1 MTRKVHAMSK
11 WQPSTPKFVASPRGA
26 SLLELLVAVAITVT
40 AVAVTTTFLSATRR
54 TATSQELAVE
64 ATNNARA
71 ALDVLVRDIRL
82 AGACLPITGD
92 FIALDGNDNGSEDEI
107 WIRSGL
113 VRPDMACVRTATTV
127 DLARSATAIPV
138 ENVNGFSA
146 GMRAYIRGP
155 AGFGEYFTISS
166 VDASAN
172 RLRKSGSFD
181 SDYPMGSGVYAIDER
196 RYYINHWSAPWGI
209 TPELMLQIDG
219 GTPQPFAVGIERLD
233 FQYQLRRN
241 CPPCD
246 VVELPNSEDEWR
258 LVEQVILTL
267 RARSDKT
274 RPEGG
279 YHSRTVTVNVKPRN
293 LLPQ

>member
-1 MTRKVHAMSK
+1 MCSLG
-11 WQPSTPKFVASPRGA
+11 PSTPRFVANARGA
-26 SLLELLVAVAITVT
+26 SLLELLVAVGITVT

-92 FIALDGNDNGSEDEI
+92 FIALDGTNSGSEDHI

-113 VRPDMACVRTATTV
+113 VRPDMSCVRTATTA
-127 DLARSATAIPV
+127 DLPRSASTIPV
-138 ENVNGFSA
+138 ETVNGFSV

-155 AGFGEYFTISS
+155 AGLGEYFTVTS
-166 VDASAN
+166 VDSSTS
-172 RLRKSGSFD
+172 RLGKSGSF
-181 SDYPMGSGVYAIDER
+181 SNDYPLGSGVYAIDER
-196 RYYINHWSAPWGI
+196 HYFLNHWAAPWGD
-209 TPELMLQIDG
+209 TPELMMQVGDA
-219 GTPQPFAVGIERLD
+219 TAQPFAVGIEQLD

-246 VVELPNSEDEWR
+246 VVDLPATEDEWR
-258 LVEQVILTL
+258 LVEQVILTV

-279 YHSRTVTVNVKPRN
+279 YHTRSVAVNIKPRN
-293 LLPQ
+293 LLPK